1 MSKILNPILTQSEP
15 FGSFAFWSLEHF
27 NIFCSALWRREDK
40 ADKEEY
46 VAILKYCK

>member
-1 MSKILNPILTQSEP
+1 MERKLRHEFRVSKLVFDQNV
-15 FGSFAFWSLEHF
+15 LEHF